1 MNAVIAEARRETPL
15 ALLPVFTRMLPGAV
29 SASALAAAT
38 MALEMRGPAAQML
51 VPLLWVQILLLAL
64 GAMSLVATAHQRL
77 RPWEGRVAPAAA
89 GERVRRQLLLDLGWM
104 SAIAL
109 AGPWALA
116 AVLDWQTGELRLL
129 PGVAAMLS
137 AGLCGG
143 VVLGLGRW
151 GRAPRVLIAPALLV
165 LASLAQPGVIRV
177 LSGGDVL
184 QSLALLACAGLLWA
198 ALMSPRSL
206 AARARPLPR
215 LQPMAWWRRRWAH
228 RMWSFVAERSEGRK
242 GASLWLLWIWLYQ
255 PVSHADRLEWL
266 SWGRDYSHPY
276 AALGYGVGLLLIGA
290 IAGSRL
296 IAPPVHWRHRIA
308 PGGFTV
314 QRWALRLVLGSM
326 LFYAGFFGVGVGLG
340 VLIMGVAF
348 WPVHAAVLVSG
359 IGDLLL
365 ATSAAAWLRGRRG
378 ATKQRVLIGV
388 ALVLAAPLL
397 LSLLIWMGLTPQ
409 RGPVWLLLQLALT
422 ALFARAAIR
431 AWARRDLNTMA

>member
-1 MNAVIAEARRETPL
+1 MNAAPAGARRETPL
-15 ALLPVFTRMLPGAV
+15 ALLPVFTRMLPCVV

-64 GAMSLVATAHQRL
+64 GAMSLVTTAHERL
-77 RPWEGRVAPAAA
+77 RPWEARVAPAAA
-89 GERVRRQLLLDLGWM
+89 RDRVRGQLLRDLGWM
-104 SAIAL
+104 GAIAL

-116 AVLDWQTGELRLL
+116 AVLDWQNGELRLL
-129 PGVAAMLS
+129 PGVAAVLS

-143 VVLGLGRW
+143 VVLGLSRW
-151 GRAPRVLIAPALLV
+151 GRAQRVLVVPALMV
-165 LASLAQPGVIRV
+165 LALLAQPGVIRE
-177 LSGGDVL
+177 LSQGDLL
-184 QSLALLACAGLLWA
+184 QSLAVLACAVLLCA

-215 LQPMAWWRRRWAH
+215 LQPLAWWRRRWSH
-228 RMWSFVAERSEGRK
+228 RMWSFVAERSEGKRHV
-242 GASLWLLWIWLYQ
+242 SLRLLFIWMYQ
-255 PVSHADRLEWL
+255 PVTHAGRLEWL
-266 SWGRDYSHPY
+266 SWGRDYSHPW
-276 AALGYGVGLLLIGA
+276 AALGYGVGLLLLGA

-314 QRWALRLVLGSM
+314 QRWAQRLVLGSM
-326 LFYAGFFGVGVGLG
+326 LFYAGFFGVGVGL
-340 VLIMGVAF
+340 VMLIKGWAF
-348 WPVHAAVLVSG
+348 WPIHAAVLVSG

-378 ATKQRVLIGV
+378 TKKQRVLIGV

-397 LSLLIWMGLTPQ
+397 LSLLIWLGLTPQ
-409 RGPVWLLLQLALT
+409 RGPV
-422 ALFARAAIR
+422 
-431 AWARRDLNTMA
+431 